1 MATASLRLSRPRR
14 AGLLAAVAVYPLSR
28 LAGTLPRPTLDRALL
43 SGMTMGV
50 AYQSTAALAGSLA
63 GLATLVPGSN
73 RTRAG
78 RIALVAGATAAGA
91 VVVSTRIRER
101 ARIDAER
108 AERQPISTAS
118 IGAAAEL
125 LALASGAT
133 ALVSLADAIGSELPD
148 GIRPTHPAVVMIGV
162 VTAGAALGIAGR
174 DRRFLNLLALPEPEG
189 SNAPPPDFQRG
200 ATLPIAAGRSAG
212 VAAATVALISLESW
226 GAESLGALITGND
239 EPGLLAEI
247 AGHAIIAGG
256 VGVLG
261 LAGFAFYSSRVKVQE
276 RMLEDAYAA
285 VPNRSGVSG
294 GPDSAYEFG
303 DLGREGRR
311 FVAQAYSGVELIRV
325 LDAPAGDPVRA
336 FIPVT
341 GLSGSLEHDAQMVV
355 AEVERLGGFRKNTIV
370 LSAPTGDGYVSYV
383 HTETVEMLTAG
394 DCTNVAVQYA
404 SLPSALAFP
413 KREQY
418 AAAFAAFASA
428 LAARASILNPQAKLF
443 IFGESLG
450 SIVALDSLG
459 VDHVSRVDALGY
471 HGGLYCGVPIY
482 SKTDQA
488 LRPRHPSDRIRGG
501 LQYAYGRDDVADAAP
516 GHINL
521 THPTDPVAVAD
532 PSILVRHPIDYW
544 GRPHGVYIP
553 VVTFLVHLF
562 DVKNAMNLRPGE
574 FTPSLGHD
582 YRYET
587 ALAVSRAY
595 DLPMMNEDRIEAALR
610 ERELAWSVRRLL
622 SKRLDAARDT
632 ALLKLRS
639 WGVDPDTLSERF
651 NFSPESIPDWLHTP
665 EHLLDSHED
674 YLG

>member
-1 MATASLRLSRPRR
+1 MDYPLPRLNRTRR

-43 SGMTMGV
+43 SGATMGV
-50 AYQSTAALAGSLA
+50 AYQSTAALAGSLT
-63 GLATLVPGSN
+63 GLAALVPGSD
-73 RTRAG
+73 RTRAA
-78 RIALVAGATAAGA
+78 RVALVSGSAAAAA

-101 ARIDAER
+101 ARVDAER
-108 AERQPISTAS
+108 GERQPVTTAI
-118 IGAAAEL
+118 IGAVSEVV
-125 LALASGAT
+125 ALAAGAT

-148 GIRPTHPAVVMIGV
+148 AIRPTHPAVVMLGIV
-162 VTAGAALGIAGR
+162 AAGAALGVAGR
-174 DRRFLNLLALPEPEG
+174 DHRFLNLLALPEPAG
-189 SNAPPPDFQRG
+189 SASEEPDFQRG
-200 ATLPIAAGRSAG
+200 ASLPIAAARSAG

-226 GAESLGALITGND
+226 GAESLGGWISGD
-239 EPGLLAEI
+239 REPGLLAEI
-247 AGHAIIAGG
+247 GGHAIIAAGIAAA
-256 VGVLG
+256 G
-261 LAGFAFYSSRVKVQE
+261 LAGFGFYSSRVKVQE

-285 VPNRSGVSG
+285 VPDRSGVSG
-294 GPDSAYEFG
+294 GPDSAYDFG

-311 FVAQAYSGVELIRV
+311 FVAQAYSGIELVRL

-336 FIPVT
+336 FVPVSQLT
-341 GLSGSLEHDAQMVV
+341 GNSEQDAHQVV
-355 AEVERLGGFRKNTIV
+355 AEIERLGGFRKNTIV
-370 LSAPTGDGYVSYV
+370 LCAPTGDGYVSYV
-383 HTETVEMLTAG
+383 HTETVEILTAG
-394 DCTNVAVQYA
+394 DCTNIAVQYA

-413 KREQY
+413 KREKY
-418 AAAFAAFASA
+418 AAAFAVYAKAI
-428 LAARASILNPQAKLF
+428 ARRARELNPNARLM

-459 VDHVSRVDALGY
+459 PDHVAAFNTLGY
-471 HGGLYCGVPIY
+471 DGGLYCGVPIF

-488 LRPRHPSDRIRGG
+488 LRPNDPAVPVSGG
-501 LQYAYGRDDVADAAP
+501 LQYVYGRDDAANAVP
-516 GHINL
+516 GHLNL

-532 PSILVRHPIDYW
+532 PSILVRHPVDYW

-587 ALAVSRAY
+587 AMAVARAY
-595 DLPMMNEDRIEAALR
+595 DLPMHDEELTETALR

-622 SKRLDAARDT
+622 SKRLDDARDT

-651 NFSPESIPDWLHTP
+651 NISPESIPDWLRTP
-665 EHLLDSHED
+665 EHLIDSHED